1 MLKFDKMQLS
11 ARDTVNNPS
20 DLADIFFKL
29 METNAKEI
37 STNCTADSCRIAEV
51 GGSLQPDIIVFLTV
65 SLGAGLW
72 ILSILD
78 LDQLNEY

>member
-20 DLADIFFKL
+20 DLADIFFTL

-37 STNCTADSCRIAEV
+37 STKCSAYSCRIAEV
-51 GGSLQPDIIVFLTV
+51 DRCSLQPDITVFLTV
-65 SLGAGLW
+65 SLGAW
-72 ILSILD
+72 VVNFID
-78 LDQLNEY
+78 P

>member
-20 DLADIFFKL
+20 DLADIFFTL

-37 STNCTADSCRIAEV
+37 STNCTAYSCRIAEV
-51 GGSLQPDIIVFLTV
+51 DIAVVLIV
-65 SLGAGLW
+65 SLRGW
-72 ILSILD
+72 VVDFIDS
-78 LDQLNEY
+78 